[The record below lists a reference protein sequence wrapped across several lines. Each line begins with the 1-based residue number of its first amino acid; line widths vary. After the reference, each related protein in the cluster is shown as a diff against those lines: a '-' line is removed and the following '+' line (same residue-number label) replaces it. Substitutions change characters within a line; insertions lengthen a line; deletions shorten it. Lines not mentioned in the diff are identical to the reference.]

1 MHTVIGSRRR
11 RGESHTKQ
19 RRHRHQR
26 HHHTESAKHICSFF
40 HIAAAADRSARRASS
55 IYYVGTEIVDDA
67 PGPGAP
73 GSANEKEGD
82 QVVGPNSV
90 QRCERGGA
98 RCSGRVE
105 HTQRDDTTRRWSDLP
120 RPSGGAARDCRL
132 PHATLAEALLRVT
145 LDELGLTRTPVY
157 INMIETT
164 AEAIHQTFVG
174 SPTIRINGV
183 DPWAQSGS
191 EPGLACRVH
200 PSPAGLPTQY
210 SLAQALCAAV
220 VNDQLPMPA
229 DSQVND

>member
-1 MHTVIGSRRR
+1 MMLLGPARPDRPTRKRV
-11 RGESHTKQ
+11 TKLTDQ
-19 RRHRHQR
+19 
-26 HHHTESAKHICSFF
+26 TAFS
-40 HIAAAADRSARRASS
+40 D
-55 IYYVGTEIVDDA
+55 
-67 PGPGAP
+67 
-73 GSANEKEGD
+73 ANEGR
-82 QVVGPNSV
+82 VVRDASNTPNETT
-90 QRCERGGA
+90 QHDGGA
-98 RCSGRVE
+98 TYLGPRVE
-105 HTQRDDTTRRWSDLP
+105 LLVIA
-120 RPSGGAARDCRL
+120 GC